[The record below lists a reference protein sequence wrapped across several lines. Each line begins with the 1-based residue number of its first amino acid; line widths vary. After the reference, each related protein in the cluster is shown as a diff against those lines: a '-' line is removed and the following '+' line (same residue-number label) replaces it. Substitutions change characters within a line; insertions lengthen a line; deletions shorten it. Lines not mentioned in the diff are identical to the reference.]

1 MGTAKFTA
9 PIPQNPVADNKT
21 VIEFY
26 IKQNHLKIIGGS
38 ITAKTPTAMLATT
51 YITAVTAEPP
61 FINSAVSRENVEKVV
76 KPPHIPTF
84 KKSSNFGSIFSF
96 FETAKAIQPIANAP
110 AIFIKKVLIG
120 NDVGFLI
127 GIKPIRYLKTAP
139 INPPK
144 PTTKQFNIIINPLY
158 KN

>member
-1 MGTAKFTA
+1 MLTLQKRGMGTAKFTA

-84 KKSSNFGSIFSF
+84 KKAVISIY
-96 FETAKAIQPIANAP
+96 QYLR
-110 AIFIKKVLIG
+110 KVLPCVRQ
-120 NDVGFLI
+120 DLI
-127 GIKPIRYLKTAP
+127 
-139 INPPK
+139 N
-144 PTTKQFNIIINPLY
+144 
-158 KN
+158 